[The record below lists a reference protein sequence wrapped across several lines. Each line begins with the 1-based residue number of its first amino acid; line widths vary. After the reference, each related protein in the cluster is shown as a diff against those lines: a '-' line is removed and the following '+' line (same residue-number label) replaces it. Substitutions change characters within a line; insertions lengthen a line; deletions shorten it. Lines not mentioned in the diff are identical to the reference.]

1 METFQANALTKRY
14 FKINGFS
21 SKNSKN
27 DEILDIP
34 CGKKYIESV
43 WASQRLSK
51 DLTCEVQKMALN
63 FDLTEEQ
70 NLTRQAVR
78 DFAEKEIAP
87 LAEELDER
95 EEFSVELTLKMG
107 ELGLLG
113 CFVPEK
119 YGGSDMGYIS
129 YIIAVEELA
138 RVDGSQAATVAAG
151 NSLGIGP
158 IYYYGNEGQRKEW
171 LPKLCSGKMLAA
183 FGLTEPQAG
192 SDAGGS
198 RTKAE
203 LQGDHWVIKGSKI
216 FITNS
221 ANPLTGVIIVQAI
234 TGTREDGKRE
244 LSCLIVPGEA
254 PGFTAREMKKKMMW
268 RGSNTGELFFEDCV
282 VPRENLL
289 GQRGDGFHQM
299 LSTLDGGRLS
309 IAAMGLGG
317 AQGAF
322 EMALN
327 YANSRVQF
335 GRPISSFQINAFK
348 LADMALEIEL
358 ARNLL
363 YKACWL
369 RENNRPIT
377 KEAAMAKLYCSEV
390 MGRCVNHAVQL
401 HGGYGLMKEYK
412 IERFYRDHKLLE
424 IGEGTSEMQRIVIA
438 RNIGVAGRA
447 I

>member
-1 METFQANALTKRY
+1 V
-14 FKINGFS
+14 S
-21 SKNSKN
+21 
-27 DEILDIP
+27 
-34 CGKKYIESV
+34 
-43 WASQRLSK
+43 
-51 DLTCEVQKMALN
+51 
-63 FDLTEEQ
+63 
-70 NLTRQAVR
+70 
-78 DFAEKEIAP
+78 
-87 LAEELDER
+87 
-95 EEFSVELTLKMG
+95 
-107 ELGLLG
+107 
-113 CFVPEK
+113 EK
-119 YGGSDMGYIS
+119 YGGSNMGYIS

-138 RVDGSQAATVAAG
+138 RVDGSHAATITAG

-158 IYYYGNEGQRKEW
+158 IYYYGSEEQKKEW
-171 LPKLCSGKMLAA
+171 LPPLCSGKMLAA

-192 SDAGGS
+192 SDAGSS

-203 LQGDHWVIKGSKI
+203 LKGDHWVINGSKI

-221 ANPLTGVIIVQAI
+221 ANPLTGVVIVQAI
-234 TGTREDGKRE
+234 TGIKEDGKRE
-244 LSCLIVPGEA
+244 LSCLIVPKGS

-268 RGSNTGELFFEDCV
+268 RASNTGELFFEDCI

-309 IAAMGLGG
+309 VAAMGLGG

-327 YANSRVQF
+327 YANTRVQF
-335 GRPISSFQINAFK
+335 GRPVSSFQANAFK

-390 MGRCVNHAVQL
+390 MGRVVNHAVQL

-424 IGEGTSEMQRIVIA
+424 IGEGTSEIQRIVIA
-438 RNIGVAGRA
+438 RNIGVPWRA

>member
-1 METFQANALTKRY
+1 
-14 FKINGFS
+14 
-21 SKNSKN
+21 
-27 DEILDIP
+27 
-34 CGKKYIESV
+34 
-43 WASQRLSK
+43 
-51 DLTCEVQKMALN
+51 MALN

-70 NLTRQAVR
+70 NLTRHAVR
-78 DFAEKEIAP
+78 EFAEKEIAP
-87 LAEELDER
+87 VADELDEK
-95 EEFSVELTLKMG
+95 EEFSVELARKMG
-107 ELGLLG
+107 EIGLLG

-119 YGGSDMGYIS
+119 YGGSNMGYIS

-138 RVDGSQAATVAAG
+138 RVDGSQAATIAAG

-158 IYYYGNEGQRKEW
+158 IYYFGSEEQRRDW
-171 LPKLCSGKMLAA
+171 LPELCRGEMLAA
-183 FGLTEPQAG
+183 FGLTEPGAG
-192 SDAGGS
+192 SDAGSS

-203 LQGDHWVIKGSKI
+203 LRGDSWVINGSKI

-234 TGTREDGKRE
+234 TGVREDGKRE
-244 LSCLIVPGEA
+244 LSCLIVPKGA

-268 RGSNTGELFFEDCV
+268 RSSNTGELFFEDCL
-282 VPRENLL
+282 VPKDDLL
-289 GQRGDGFHQM
+289 GKRGDGFHQM
-299 LSTLDGGRLS
+299 LATLDGGRLS
-309 IAAMGLGG
+309 IGAMGLGG

-322 EMALN
+322 EMALH
-327 YANSRVQF
+327 YANTRIQF
-335 GRPISSFQINAFK
+335 GRPISTFQVNSFK

-369 RENNRPIT
+369 RENERPFS

-424 IGEGTSEMQRIVIA
+424 IGEGTSEIQRIVIA
-438 RNIGVAGRA
+438 RSIGVTGRA
-447 I
+447 L